1 MKTIKLT
8 DDQFETLFHF
18 VDERVEDI
26 VDRSVQFQDSEILE
40 DWEDLFD
47 VHTVLETVDNWS
59 QQPLKCN
66 PIEISIIMATTP
78 REKTIIKLME
88 MVIDTLKYCD
98 DLDDPAFSM
107 YDVMKDAVEKEVRYP
122 MEFN

>member
-1 MKTIKLT
+1 MKTINLT
-8 DDQFETLFHF
+8 DDQFNTLFEF
-18 VDERVEDI
+18 VNQKVESI
-26 VDRSVQFQDSEILE
+26 VDASVDYQDSEILE
-40 DWEDLFD
+40 EWEDLFD

-88 MVIDTLKYCD
+88 MVIDTLSYCK
-98 DLDDPAFSM
+98 DLSDPAFDM
-107 YDVMKDAVEKEVRYP
+107 YYVMQDAVNKEVIYP
-122 MEFN
+122 LENK